1 MNRFGLLMRQ
11 RWTITAVVALVAFV
25 TGGWFWTG
33 MRSAEADRFQQARLF
48 ERVLN
53 LVRDYY
59 VDSLPEPELY
69 RDAAYGLVASL
80 NDPYS
85 ALLLEDDLERADERT
100 TGDYGGIGA
109 RIDVRNG
116 WVTVVSTLPDTPAER
131 AGIRTGDRI
140 VAVGGESTQGWSVD
154 HAVNTLRGE
163 VGTRVAV
170 GITRAGHED
179 SFEISL
185 RRAKVH
191 QRAVARG
198 VTLAE
203 EIGYVSIDA
212 VRTSSAKELGA
223 EVGQLYAKG
232 IRGLIIDL
240 RGNPGGIRDE
250 AVLAAELFL
259 DPGDPILATRGRT
272 EADNLLFVDSLPQPW
287 PDLPIVVLVNGG
299 SISAAE
305 ILAGAL
311 QDNDRALIVGQTTYG
326 KGLVQ
331 TQFQFGRG
339 AALRITTA
347 RWFTPSGRSIQR
359 ASVDIPHGDVSDSA
373 TAPVYFSSAG
383 RKLPGGGGIVPDVAV
398 GRDTLSDGE
407 RRLVAVLEPHFGRY
421 RDVIAAMA
429 LDAKSRGVI
438 AEESFVVSRPQMD
451 EAKRRLA
458 SHGVEVSDSIW
469 SGGRTLV
476 ASHLA
481 YEIARYVFGNAAELQ
496 RRLADDGQVRRAVEL
511 LQLSGSPEDLFKLA
525 GEPLPSGPQG

>member
-1 MNRFGLLMRQ
+1 MKS
-11 RWTITAVVALVAFV
+11 RWTITAAVALGAFV
-25 TGGWFWTG
+25 TGGWFSMG
-33 MRSAEADRFQQARLF
+33 MSSAEADRFQQARLF

-85 ALLLEDDLERADERT
+85 TLLLEDDLDRAQERT

-140 VAVGGESTQGWSVD
+140 VSVEGESTRGWSVGR
-154 HAVNTLRGE
+154 AVNTLRGE
-163 VGTRVAV
+163 VGTWVGV
-170 GITRAGHED
+170 GIARVGQEEPFD
-179 SFEISL
+179 VSL
-185 RRAKVH
+185 RRSRVH
-191 QRAVARG
+191 QRAVAGG
-198 VTLAE
+198 VTLADGV
-203 EIGYVSIDA
+203 GYVSVAA
-212 VRTSSAKELGA
+212 VRASSASELGS

-232 IRGLIIDL
+232 IRGLILDL
-240 RGNPGGIRDE
+240 RGNPGGIRNE
-250 AVLAAELFL
+250 AVLAAEFFL
-259 DPGDPILATRGRT
+259 DSSDLILITRGRT
-272 EADNLLFVDSLPQPW
+272 EADNLLFVDSVPQPW
-287 PDLPIVVLVNGG
+287 PDLSIIVLVDGG

-311 QDNDRALIVGQTTYG
+311 QDHDRALILGQTTFG

-331 TQFQFGRG
+331 TQFHFGKG

-359 ASVDIPHGDVSDSA
+359 ASVDIPHDEAAAD
-373 TAPVYFSSAG
+373 TAAASGYFSSAG
-383 RKLPGGGGIVPDVAV
+383 RELSGGGGIIPDVVVV
-398 GRDTLSDGE
+398 GDSLSDGE
-407 RRLVAVLEPHFGRY
+407 RLLVNTLEPHFSRY

-429 LDAKSRGVI
+429 FEAKRRAAI
-438 AEESFVVSRPQMD
+438 TDESFVVSRAQLD
-451 EAKRRLA
+451 EVHGRLA
-458 SHGVEVSDSIW
+458 TFGIPVADSIW
-469 SGGRTLV
+469 AGGQTLV
-476 ASHLA
+476 ACHLG
-481 YEIARYVFGNAAELQ
+481 YEIARYVFGNAAELK

-511 LQLSGSPEDLFKLA
+511 LQRSQSREDLFKLA
-525 GEPLPSGPQG
+525 GTPLPSGPQG